1 MVVNKKTGSGG
12 SPGGYQGVKPG
23 AGRLPLLIDRDQL
36 LAPWPV
42 TSHPFPLQQS
52 ATQRYQ
58 IGPKEIGQRDGF

>member
-1 MVVNKKTGSGG
+1 MVVNKKTGAGG

-36 LAPWPV
+36 LAPGRSQAP
-42 TSHPFPLQQS
+42 HFPS
-52 ATQRYQ
+52 NKVRPRYQ